1 MLNHHII
8 WASPMEA
15 PSTCNA
21 GDTGEMSSIPGL
33 GGNGN
38 PLSILA
44 WKISRAE
51 ESDRLQ
57 YMGS

>member
-1 MLNHHII
+1 
-8 WASPMEA
+8 MEA